1 MVLSYFPKNKTAKPQ
16 FLQLWIFAPK
26 LKIQSLPVKNIEMQ
40 LKFAIPKWSYA
51 KVSKMVQ
58 KGKTQHCMLE
68 PKTRVRSSND
78 SYMMDEE
85 RKAFSVAASL
95 LYFDVKRKNCNNTR
109 LCCFISSMKTLKNPR
124 RNVGVIRIRF
134 LIMIFVY
141 YHMRNLTTYTKASIK

>member
-1 MVLSYFPKNKTAKPQ
+1 
-16 FLQLWIFAPK
+16 
-26 LKIQSLPVKNIEMQ
+26 
-40 LKFAIPKWSYA
+40 
-51 KVSKMVQ
+51 MVQ

-68 PKTRVRSSND
+68 PKTKVRSCSD
-78 SYMMDEE
+78 FYMMDEE

-109 LCCFISSMKTLKNPR
+109 LRTLCCFISSMKTLKNPR